1 MERTHAGEGIEG
13 RCRVTKV
20 MICGIG
26 LGLMQSSGLDVHS
39 QAQNKAQ

>member
-1 MERTHAGEGIEG
+1 MERTHTVEEIEG
-13 RCRVTKV
+13 RCRITKV
-20 MICGIG
+20 MICSTG